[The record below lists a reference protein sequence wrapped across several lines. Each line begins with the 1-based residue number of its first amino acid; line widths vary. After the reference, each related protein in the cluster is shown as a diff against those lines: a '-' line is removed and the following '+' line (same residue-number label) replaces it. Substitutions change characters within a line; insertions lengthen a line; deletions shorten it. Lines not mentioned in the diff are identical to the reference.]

1 MAVIPFAE
9 IRKLQKDTEL
19 QSRRLGDTEKHA
31 ENSLLELS
39 EQNSHK
45 IIKANTRLFG

>member
-1 MAVIPFAE
+1 MIPFAE

-19 QSRRLGDTEKHA
+19 HLADRERHT

-39 EQNSHK
+39 EQKPIAESRGSTAK
-45 IIKANTRLFG
+45 LFLLFL